1 MVKITIESRR
11 KTYADEGEAVLA
23 FVVKEDRKP
32 AGDKTETPVSV
43 HLCGGGNLTHILKN
57 ACMTLGAM
65 ANQLYERQA
74 SRALAYAKMLEAF
87 QKGFD
92 GEGCEVGAEGEKP
105 CGCDACPLEEEDRED
120 GKEAD

>member
-11 KTYADEGEAVLA
+11 KTYTDEGDAVLA
-23 FVVKEDRKP
+23 FTVKADQEIGSDGI
-32 AGDKTETPVSV
+32 ASPVSA
-43 HLCGGGNLTHILKN
+43 HLCGEGNQTLILKN
-57 ACMTLGAM
+57 VCASLGAM
-65 ANQLYERQA
+65 ANHLYERQA